1 MSLESGSGPK
11 GTLSWCLGILSG
23 IQPDYTGMLSCV

>member
-1 MSLESGSGPK
+1 MALESGSSSK
-11 GTLSWCLGILSG
+11 GTLSLCLGIISG